1 MTPQLLR
8 ALQLMQI
15 DRHEAA
21 EKELRQVL
29 LADPN
34 LAFAHSLLASCMLE
48 RKDFDGAQAEA
59 QAAIGLEPDH
69 PFAHYMLARVWK
81 ARGYADRAAQ
91 AVDEAIRLGPTDADF
106 RAFRAV
112 LYFEASQWQAAL
124 AAAEAGLKFDPEHG
138 ECNNLRAMAL
148 VKLGRKAEAGL
159 TIDAALAREPEN
171 SWTHANKG
179 WTLLESR
186 QVAPALEHFR
196 EALRLE
202 PTNDYARAGL
212 VEALT
217 ARNPIYGFFLRYTLW
232 MAKLPPKAQWGV
244 MLGGYIGNNWLS
256 AFGRNNPEFT
266 PYVMP
271 ITYAY
276 LAFVLFTW
284 LAQPIFNL
292 LLRAHPIGRHA
303 IAPSDRLETNFF
315 AGIIL
320 LAVTLFGLSWLP
332 AFDGAGYVGIVT
344 ILLAVPLH
352 VTFLCSAGW
361 PRWVM
366 ISVTVVMTLLLA
378 LSGSMFVLAIRHNSE
393 AEMDASLGYFM
404 LFAYGLLFS
413 MIGGQLLARVT
424 PKR

>member
-1 MTPQLLR
+1 MNPQIVR
-8 ALQLMQI
+8 ALQLMQLG
-15 DRHEAA
+15 RHEAA
-21 EKELRQVL
+21 EKELRQAL

-34 LAFAHSLLASCMLE
+34 LAFAHSLLASCLLE
-48 RKDFDGAQAEA
+48 RKEFDAAQAEA

-124 AAAEAGLKFDPEHG
+124 AAAEAGLQFDPEHA

-212 VEALT
+212 VEALK
-217 ARNPIYGFFLRYTLW
+217 ARNPIYGFFLRYMLW
-232 MAKLPPKAQWGV
+232 MAKLPPKWQFGV
-244 MLGGYIGNNWLS
+244 IFAGYIGNNWLRGL
-256 AFGRNNPEFT
+256 AQNNPELA

-271 ITYAY
+271 MTYAY
-276 LAFVLFTW
+276 FAFVAFTW

-303 IAPSDRLETNFF
+303 IAPNDRIETNIF
-315 AGIIL
+315 AGLLL
-320 LAVTLFGLSWLP
+320 LALGLLALSWAP
-332 AFDGAGYVGIVT
+332 GFDGAEVAA
-344 ILLAVPLH
+344 LLTLALALPLH
-352 VTFLCSAGW
+352 VTFQCSPGW

-366 ISVTVVMTLLLA
+366 IGVTLLMAFLMA
-378 LSGSMFVLAIRHNSE
+378 LGSTLMVLAIGARNE
-393 AEMDASLGYFM
+393 AEMNASLIYFQLFGYGM
-404 LFAYGLLFS
+404 LLTMS
-413 MIGGQLLARVT
+413 GGQLLARVT